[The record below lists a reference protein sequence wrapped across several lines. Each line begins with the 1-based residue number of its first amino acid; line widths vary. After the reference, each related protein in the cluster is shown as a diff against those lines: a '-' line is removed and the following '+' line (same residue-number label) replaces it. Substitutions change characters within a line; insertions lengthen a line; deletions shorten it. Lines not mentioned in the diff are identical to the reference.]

1 MCLLDYSPCEVIA
14 LNSYQIHQTFHQ
26 FIINLPSS
34 ETKIFGSVCNI
45 RLIKRGAVLWRR
57 NFFSCWLR
65 VTMTRNSDIVPF
77 RHDVWAYHVTCDRN
91 FLWCIACLRCP
102 DSKTLG
108 RPCLVHGRLDSG
120 NCHLYYRYPSTPT
133 RDLYPEMFLSSNQ
146 FLGPCF
152 PIALHQCKRE

>member
-1 MCLLDYSPCEVIA
+1 MLVRLQPLWRHCIKFISDSSDISPVHYKLAE
-14 LNSYQIHQTFHQ
+14 LGD
-26 FIINLPSS
+26 
-34 ETKIFGSVCNI
+34 KKFGLVCDI
-45 RLIKRGAVLWRR
+45 RLIKRGAGLCRR

-77 RHDVWAYHVTCDRN
+77 RRDVWAYHVTCDRN
-91 FLWCIACLRCP
+91 FLWCIACPRRP
-102 DSKTLG
+102 DTKTLG
-108 RPCLVHGRLDSG
+108 RPCLVHGRLDSS

-146 FLGPCF
+146 LLGPCF